1 MRLLLQASAAVAML
15 GVIVLGGCT
24 RHEER
29 YVTRW
34 LKVDIGRPVT
44 GNSGVIVL
52 GSSEEVF
59 HAKIGNRWVRLGTGH
74 AASYMTLADDQAVLI
89 DLHDGKGL
97 QLVREDAAPR
107 RVAEAFGHGD
117 QVTVPPDR
125 EVIDV
130 FDCRIRA
137 TVGCREAQIYRY
149 DVAGTL
155 LASLPV
161 ALPEAYSDC
170 QQLGITRYD
179 QERIPYV
186 FAQCGSGSLQAKCV
200 VVAPRKDALFVYAV
214 GTDRPWIECS
224 EFSRAGVSLTEPAGF
239 EVLR

>member
-1 MRLLLQASAAVAML
+1 
-15 GVIVLGGCT
+15 
-24 RHEER
+24 
-29 YVTRW
+29 
-34 LKVDIGRPVT
+34 
-44 GNSGVIVL
+44 
-52 GSSEEVF
+52 
-59 HAKIGNRWVRLGTGH
+59 
-74 AASYMTLADDQAVLI
+74 MTLADDQAVVI

-137 TVGCREAQIYRY
+137 TPAGCRKAQIYRY

-161 ALPEAYSDC
+161 PLPEAYSDC
-170 QQLGITRYD
+170 QLTGIKGYD
-179 QERIPYV
+179 KERIPYV

-200 VVAPRKDALFVYAV
+200 VVAPRKDVTLRIRRWHGPAL
-214 GTDRPWIECS
+214 DRVLRV
-224 EFSRAGVSLTEPAGF
+224 FARRRFAHRAGGLRGTEVTVRASQTLVTEGNGSTRRHRSSQGVP
-239 EVLR
+239 